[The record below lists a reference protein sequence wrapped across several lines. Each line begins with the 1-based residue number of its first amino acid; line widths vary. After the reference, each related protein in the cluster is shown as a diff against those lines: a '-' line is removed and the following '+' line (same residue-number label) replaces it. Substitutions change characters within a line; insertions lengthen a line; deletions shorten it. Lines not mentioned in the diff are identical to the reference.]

1 MKSMTNH
8 FPRTRGLRTTIVV
21 AGAVAAGVALGALG
35 GCSVGDGV
43 LGRAIGWSDLAG
55 LSADSSREVER
66 FNVALRRESDKDGVE
81 RATAHFTDVFK
92 RVRVGYVREVGDAEL
107 VNAALRGLDEEK
119 GSSLRRDPGKLVE
132 AALRAMLSSLD
143 PHSAY
148 LNADEYRDSFVSTRS
163 EFGGIGIEV
172 SAEDGLVKIIA
183 PIEDTPAYRAG
194 LKSGDLITQVDGE
207 PVKGKGLMY
216 AVNKMRG
223 AAGSEIR
230 LTLIRGG
237 ASFEA
242 RLTRAVI
249 KVRSV
254 RWEIVDDVG
263 YIRVVRFIE
272 KVDDNLDQAVAEV
285 RKQLGGKLRGI
296 VLDLRN
302 NPGGLLEQSVT
313 MADSFLDSGKIV
325 TVKGRR
331 GAGRVYEAV
340 SGDIA
345 RGIPMVVLINGGSAS
360 AAEIVAAA
368 LQQNGRA
375 TVMGTLTFGKG
386 SVQTVVPLPQE
397 GAIRLTTSLY
407 YAPSG
412 EAIQSRGVEP
422 DVEVIDTAAEAEKD
436 KSKSAESAADKRR
449 READLPGALPAVGSV
464 LSRRHGSVPDSRCRP
479 VGEKQDRQLGCA
491 VELLQAG
498 SAHKFLAAAGARPAM

>member
-1 MKSMTNH
+1 MQNGFNRNAWAWICAT
-8 FPRTRGLRTTIVV
+8 
-21 AGAVAAGVALGALG
+21 AAGIALGALAGCAVG
-35 GCSVGDGV
+35 GEF
-43 LGRAIGWSDLAG
+43 LGRTAGWNDIGG

-66 FNVALRRESDKDGVE
+66 FNSALRHESGEADID
-81 RATAHFTDVFK
+81 RARSHFVDVFK
-92 RVRVGYVREVGDAEL
+92 RVRAGYVRDVRDVEL
-107 VNAALRGLDEEK
+107 VDAAVRGLEEQK
-119 GSSLRRDPGKLVE
+119 GSSLRRDPALLVE
-132 AALRAMLSSLD
+132 SALRAMLSSLD

-172 SAEDGLVKIIA
+172 SAEDGLVKVIA

-194 LKSGDLITQVDGE
+194 IKPGDLITHVDGE
-207 PVKGKGLMY
+207 PVKNKGLMY

-223 AAGSEIR
+223 APSTELR
-230 LTLIRGG
+230 LMILRGG
-237 ASFEA
+237 TAFEA

-254 RWEIVDDVG
+254 RWEVIGDIG
-263 YIRVVRFIE
+263 YIRLVRFIE
-272 KVDDNLDQAVAEV
+272 KADDNLDQAMTEL
-285 RKQLGGKLRGI
+285 RKHAGSQLRGI

-313 MADSFLDSGKIV
+313 VADAFLDSGKIV

-331 GAGRVYEAV
+331 GSGRVYEAT

-345 RGIPMVVLINGGSAS
+345 RGIPMVVLVNGGSAS

-397 GAIRLTTSLY
+397 GALRLTTSLY

-412 EAIQSRGVEP
+412 EAIQSRGVDP
-422 DVEVIDTAAEAEKD
+422 DVEVIDTTVEAEKQNSSD
-436 KSKSAESAADKRR
+436 SAADKRR
-449 READLPGALPAVGSV
+449 READLPGALPPVGSV
-464 LSRRHGSVPDSRCRP
+464 FTRRHGSVPDSRCRP

-498 SAHKFLAAAGARPAM
+498 SPGKFLAAAGARPAM

>member
-1 MKSMTNH
+1 MDG
-8 FPRTRGLRTTIVV
+8 FIRTRGLRSTL
-21 AGAVAAGVALGALG
+21 AGAVAVAAGIAFGALG

-55 LSADSSREVER
+55 LSADSSREVGR
-66 FNVALRRESDKDGVE
+66 FGAALRLDSERDGIE

-107 VNAALRGLDEEK
+107 VDAALRGLAEER
-119 GSSLRRDPGKLVE
+119 GSSLKRDPAKLVE
-132 AALRAMLSSLD
+132 AALRTMLSTLD

-148 LNADEYRDSFVSTRS
+148 LNAEEYRDSFVSTRS

-172 SAEDGLVKIIA
+172 SAEDGLVKVIA

-194 LKSGDLITQVDGE
+194 LKSGDLITHVDGE

-223 AAGSEIR
+223 APGSELR
-230 LTLIRGG
+230 LTLVRGG

-254 RWEIVDDVG
+254 RWEVIDDIG

-272 KVDDNLDQAVAEV
+272 KVDDNLDQAMTEI
-285 RKQLGGKLRGI
+285 RKQLGGRLRGI

-313 MADSFLDSGKIV
+313 VADSFLDSGRIV

-331 GAGRVYEAV
+331 GAGRAYEAA
-340 SGDIA
+340 SGDLA
-345 RGIPMVVLINGGSAS
+345 HGLPMVVLVNGGSAS

-386 SVQTVVPLPQE
+386 SVQTVMPLPQE

-412 EAIQSRGVEP
+412 DAIQSRGVEP
-422 DVEVIDTAAEAEKD
+422 DVEVIDTAAEAAEKD
-436 KSKSAESAADKRR
+436 KTKPADGAAEKRR
-449 READLPGALPAVGSV
+449 READLPGALPAVGA
-464 LSRRHGSVPDSRCRP
+464 LLPRRHGSVPDSRCRP

-498 SAHKFLAAAGARPAM
+498 SANKFLAATAARPAM

>member
-1 MKSMTNH
+1 MDG
-8 FPRTRGLRTTIVV
+8 FIRTRGLRSALAV
-21 AGAVAAGVALGALG
+21 AVAVAAGIALGALG

-55 LSADSSREVER
+55 LSADSSREVGRFSAALHLDSER
-66 FNVALRRESDKDGVE
+66 DGVE

-107 VNAALRGLDEEK
+107 VDAALRGLAEER
-119 GSSLRRDPGKLVE
+119 GSSLRRDPAKLVE
-132 AALRAMLSSLD
+132 AALRTMLSSLD

-148 LNADEYRDSFVSTRS
+148 LNAEEYRDSFVSTRS

-172 SAEDGLVKIIA
+172 SAEDGLVKIIT

-194 LKSGDLITQVDGE
+194 LKPGDLITHVDGE

-223 AAGSEIR
+223 APGSELR
-230 LTLIRGG
+230 LTLVRGG

-254 RWEIVDDVG
+254 RWEIIDDIG

-272 KVDDNLDQAVAEV
+272 KVDDNLDQAVTEI
-285 RKQLGGKLRGI
+285 RKQLGGRLRGI

-313 MADSFLDSGKIV
+313 VADSFLDSGRIV

-331 GAGRVYEAV
+331 GAGRVYEAA
-340 SGDIA
+340 SGDLA
-345 RGIPMVVLINGGSAS
+345 RGVPMVVLVNGGSAS
-360 AAEIVAAA
+360 AAEIVASA

-386 SVQTVVPLPQE
+386 SVQTVMPLPQE

-412 EAIQSRGVEP
+412 DAIQSRGVEP
-422 DVEVIDTAAEAEKD
+422 DVEVIDTAAEAAEKD
-436 KSKSAESAADKRR
+436 KTKPADGAAEKRR
-449 READLPGALPAVGSV
+449 READLPGALPAVGAV
-464 LSRRHGSVPDSRCRP
+464 LPRRHGSVPDSHCRP

-498 SAHKFLAAAGARPAM
+498 SANKFLAAAAARPAM

>member
-1 MKSMTNH
+1 VINTS
-8 FPRTRGLRTTIVV
+8 FLRSAWLWVIAAAVGAGL
-21 AGAVAAGVALGALG
+21 GVLC
-35 GCSVGDGV
+35 GCSVGNGLV
-43 LGRAIGWSDLAG
+43 GRGFGWGDPAG
-55 LSADSSREVER
+55 AEIER
-66 FNVALRRESDKDGVE
+66 FNAALRHESGAADID
-81 RATAHFTDVFK
+81 RATTHFADVFK
-92 RVRVGYVREVGDAEL
+92 RVRAGYVRDVSDAEL
-107 VNAALRGLDEEK
+107 VDAAVRGLAEPKELDARGAEPR
-119 GSSLRRDPGKLVE
+119 GSSLRRDPAHLVE

-148 LNADEYRDSFVSTRS
+148 LNAEEYRDSFVSTRS

-172 SAEDGLVKIIA
+172 SAEDGLVKVIA

-194 LKSGDLITQVDGE
+194 IKSGDLITHVDGV

-223 AAGSEIR
+223 APGSV
-230 LTLIRGG
+230 LTLALVRGNS
-237 ASFEA
+237 AFEA

-254 RWEIVDDVG
+254 RWEIIDDIG

-272 KVDDNLDQAVAEV
+272 KVDDNLEQAVSEI
-285 RKQLGGKLRGI
+285 RKRLGDKPRGI

-313 MADSFLDSGKIV
+313 MADAFLDAGKIV

-331 GAGRVYEAV
+331 GAGRVYEAS

-345 RGIPMVVLINGGSAS
+345 RGIPMVVLVNGGSAS

-368 LQQNGRA
+368 LQHNGRA
-375 TVMGTLTFGKG
+375 TVMGALTFGKG

-412 EAIQSRGVEP
+412 EAIQSRGVDP
-422 DVEVIDTAAEAEKD
+422 DIEVIETAPEAIQARPAHGAAE
-436 KSKSAESAADKRR
+436 KRR
-449 READLPGALPAVGSV
+449 READLPGALPAVGSSA
-464 LSRRHGSVPDSRCRP
+464 SRRHGSVPDNRCRA
-479 VGEKQDRQLGCA
+479 VGEKQDRQIGCA

-498 SAHKFLAAAGARPAM
+498 SAGKFLAAIGARPAM

>member
-1 MKSMTNH
+1 MTIR
-8 FPRTRGLRTTIVV
+8 FDRTVWLV
-21 AGAVAAGVALGALG
+21 ALGAVASALLGALG
-35 GCSVGDGV
+35 GCAAGNGSLARIVG
-43 LGRAIGWSDLAG
+43 LGEFAG
-55 LSADSSREVER
+55 LPPESSREVER
-66 FNVALRRESDKDGVE
+66 FNAVLRREAGEADDS
-81 RATAHFTDVFK
+81 RAAAQFTDVFK
-92 RVRVGYVREVGDAEL
+92 RVRAGYVRDVRESEL
-107 VNAALRGLDEEK
+107 VDAAIRGLEEHK
-119 GSSLRRDPGKLVE
+119 TSSPQRDPGHLVE
-132 AALRAMLSSLD
+132 AGLRTMMASLD

-172 SAEDGLVKIIA
+172 NAEDGLVKVIA
-183 PIEDTPAYRAG
+183 PIEDTPAHRAG
-194 LKSGDLITQVDGE
+194 LKAGDLITHVDGE

-223 AAGSEIR
+223 PPGSELR
-230 LTLIRGG
+230 LTIQRAG
-237 ASFEA
+237 AAFEA

-254 RWEIVDDVG
+254 RWEVIDDIG

-272 KVDDNLDQAVAEV
+272 KVDDNLEQAMADI
-285 RKQLGGKLRGI
+285 RQRLGGRLRGI

-313 MADSFLDSGKIV
+313 MADSFLDSGTIV

-331 GAGRVYEAV
+331 GSGRIYEAS

-345 RGIPMVVLINGGSAS
+345 RGLPMVVLVNGGSAS

-368 LQQNGRA
+368 LQHSGRA
-375 TVMGTLTFGKG
+375 VVMGTQTFGKG

-397 GAIRLTTSLY
+397 GAIRLTTALY

-412 EAIQSRGVEP
+412 EAIQARGVEP
-422 DVEVIDTAAEAEKD
+422 NIELIEATVPAEAGKGNSTANGAAE
-436 KSKSAESAADKRR
+436 KRR
-449 READLPGALPAVGSV
+449 READLPGALPAVGSGFT
-464 LSRRHGSVPDSRCRP
+464 RRHGTVPDSRCRP
-479 VGEKQDRQLGCA
+479 VGEKEDRQMGCA

-498 SAHKFLAAAGARPAM
+498 SAGKFLAAVGARPAM

>member
-1 MKSMTNH
+1 MQTLFNRH
-8 FPRTRGLRTTIVV
+8 AWIWLC
-21 AGAVAAGVALGALG
+21 AGAAGVALGALA
-35 GCSVGDGV
+35 GCSAGNEF
-43 LGRAIGWSDLAG
+43 LGRISGWNEVGALPAN
-55 LSADSSREVER
+55 SSREVER
-66 FNVALRRESDKDGVE
+66 FNSTLRHESGAADIDRETS
-81 RATAHFTDVFK
+81 HFADVFK
-92 RVRVGYVREVGDAEL
+92 RVRVGYVRDVGDAEL
-107 VNAALRGLDEEK
+107 VDAAVRGIEEHK
-119 GSSLRRDPGKLVE
+119 GSSPRRDPAQLVE

-172 SAEDGLVKIIA
+172 SAEDGLVKVIA

-194 LKSGDLITQVDGE
+194 LKSGDLITHVDGD
-207 PVKGKGLMY
+207 PVKGKGLMF

-223 AAGSEIR
+223 APGSELR
-230 LTLIRGG
+230 LMLLRDG
-237 ASFEA
+237 AAFEA

-254 RWEIVDDVG
+254 RWEIVGDVG

-272 KVDDNLDQAVAEV
+272 KADDNLDQAMSEI
-285 RKQLGGKLRGI
+285 RKRLGGKLRGI

-313 MADSFLDSGKIV
+313 VADSFLDSGKIV

-331 GAGRVYEAV
+331 GSGRVYEAT

-345 RGIPMVVLINGGSAS
+345 KGVPMVVLVNGGSAS

-397 GAIRLTTSLY
+397 GALRLTTSLY

-422 DVEVIDTAAEAEKD
+422 DVEVIDTTVVDAEKPKLSEGAAE
-436 KSKSAESAADKRR
+436 KRR

-464 LSRRHGSVPDSRCRP
+464 FSRRHGSVSDNRCRP

-498 SAHKFLAAAGARPAM
+498 SPSKFLAAVGARPAM

>member
-1 MKSMTNH
+1 MNIR
-8 FPRTRGLRTTIVV
+8 FDRTVWLVIL
-21 AGAVAAGVALGALG
+21 GAVASALLGALG
-35 GCSVGDGV
+35 GCAAGNGSLARIVG
-43 LGRAIGWSDLAG
+43 LGEFAG
-55 LSADSSREVER
+55 LPPESTREVER
-66 FNVALRRESDKDGVE
+66 FNAALRLESGDVDE
-81 RATAHFTDVFK
+81 PRATAHFTDVFR
-92 RVRVGYVREVGDAEL
+92 RVRASYVREVRDSEL
-107 VNAALRGLDEEK
+107 VDAAIRGVEEQK
-119 GSSLRRDPGKLVE
+119 ASSPRRDPAHLVE
-132 AALRAMLSSLD
+132 AGLRTMMASLD

-172 SAEDGLVKIIA
+172 NAEDGLVKVIA
-183 PIEDTPAYRAG
+183 PIEDTPAHRAG
-194 LKSGDLITQVDGE
+194 LKTGDLITHVDGE

-216 AVNKMRG
+216 AVNRMRG
-223 AAGSEIR
+223 PPGSELR
-230 LTLIRGG
+230 LTIQRAG

-254 RWEIVDDVG
+254 RWEIIDDIG

-272 KVDDNLDQAVAEV
+272 KVDDNLEQAVAEI
-285 RKQLGGKLRGI
+285 RKRLGGRLRGV

-313 MADSFLDSGKIV
+313 MADSFLESGTIV

-331 GAGRVYEAV
+331 GAGRIYEAS
-340 SGDIA
+340 SGDVA
-345 RGIPMVVLINGGSAS
+345 RGIPMVVLVNGGSAS

-368 LQQNGRA
+368 LQHNGRA
-375 TVMGTLTFGKG
+375 VVMGTQTFGKG

-397 GAIRLTTSLY
+397 GAIRLTTALY

-412 EAIQSRGVEP
+412 EAIQARGVEP
-422 DVEVIDTAAEAEKD
+422 NIELIETAAAEAGKGKPATD
-436 KSKSAESAADKRR
+436 GAAEKRR

-464 LSRRHGSVPDSRCRP
+464 FSRRHGTVPDSRCRP
-479 VGEKQDRQLGCA
+479 VGEKEDRQVGCA

-498 SAHKFLAAAGARPAM
+498 SAGKFLAAVGARPAM